1 MEDWLSLCSQA
12 YAERTGY
19 CWTVNLERSM
29 IMRLTCCCT
38 EREVKKANRELN
50 NLTSRMDDMQ
60 KIEVLQKRVTEH
72 LADMKRLERENI
84 KNKKRGD
91 MLQKEKDLARTE
103 QSKTN
108 TLKDKLEKLCRE
120 LQRENNRLKVYM
132 LSSKHYLAPAA
143 NCQSTRTRTR
153 CFRTPRRKTTP
164 SGTTS
169 SKDYS
174 TSYKMLRTRRIIHK
188 LKS

>member
-1 MEDWLSLCSQA
+1 
-12 YAERTGY
+12 
-19 CWTVNLERSM
+19 
-29 IMRLTCCCT
+29 
-38 EREVKKANRELN
+38 
-50 NLTSRMDDMQ
+50 MDDMQ

-120 LQRENNRLKVYM
+120 LQRENNRLKVY
-132 LSSKHYLAPAA
+132 L
-143 NCQSTRTRTR
+143 
-153 CFRTPRRKTTP
+153 
-164 SGTTS
+164 
-169 SKDYS
+169 
-174 TSYKMLRTRRIIHK
+174 
-188 LKS
+188 